1 MNQLNHVAIIM
12 DGNGRWGL
20 KKKGSREYG
29 HLKGL
34 KTVDAIIKSSINQK
48 ISYLTLYAFSTE
60 NWRRPKN
67 EINFLFDLIRRYI
80 NKSLKKIIKQG
91 IKVNIIGKRERLPKD
106 IIKILQI
113 IKKKT
118 LNNKVI
124 TINLALNYGSKEEIV
139 RACKKF
145 ILGKNKKVDV
155 KHFQE
160 KLYTKNIPDPDI
172 LIRTGGTKRLSNF
185 LLWQLAYSELFFVDK
200 MWPDFNEKYYC
211 DILKKFKRT
220 KRNFGSI

>member
-1 MNQLNHVAIIM
+1 M
-12 DGNGRWGL
+12 
-20 KKKGSREYG
+20 
-29 HLKGL
+29 
-34 KTVDAIIKSSINQK
+34 
-48 ISYLTLYAFSTE
+48 
-60 NWRRPKN
+60 
-67 EINFLFDLIRRYI
+67 
-80 NKSLKKIIKQG
+80 
-91 IKVNIIGKRERLPKD
+91 
-106 IIKILQI
+106 QI

-155 KHFQE
+155 KHFQK